1 MKGATALDSVNTISV
16 PNKTRIMIIGNNQN
30 FFLTF
35 INSQNSPNSPIIFPP
50 YIVIMIV
57 IVIPDYSDL
66 IEYDY
71 MD

>member
-1 MKGATALDSVNTISV
+1 MKGATALDSVNTISA

-35 INSQNSPNSPIIFPP
+35 INPQNSLNSPITFPP
-50 YIVIMIV
+50 YIMIMIV

-71 MD
+71 ID

>member
-1 MKGATALDSVNTISV
+1 
-16 PNKTRIMIIGNNQN
+16 MIIGNNQN

-35 INSQNSPNSPIIFPP
+35 INPQNSPNSPITFPP
-50 YIVIMIV
+50 YIMIMIV

-71 MD
+71 ID

>member
-1 MKGATALDSVNTISV
+1 
-16 PNKTRIMIIGNNQN
+16 MIIGNNQN

-50 YIVIMIV
+50 YIMIMIV

-71 MD
+71 ID